1 MKIEKIKTGIIHGRF
16 QPLHN
21 GHLKYIL
28 AGLERAEHIIIGI
41 CTPEI
46 CTPDFAKQT
55 GYPCTVEQNPF
66 SYDERIEMI
75 AASLRDAA
83 IPSESFSFIPFP
95 SDYKNIQSLVSND
108 TVFFIGHTGELDSK
122 KKEFLEGLGY
132 HTEIILLSDD
142 SREESGAKIRESL
155 DQGDDTWK
163 NMVPPAVQKFLENRV

>member
-28 AGLERAEHIIIGI
+28 AALDKAEHVIIGI

-46 CTPDFAKQT
+46 CTPEFAKQT

-66 SYDERIEMI
+66 SYDERVEMI

-83 IPSESFSFIPFP
+83 IQSESFSFIPFP
-95 SDYKNIQSLVSND
+95 SNYKNIQSLIPNGN
-108 TVFFIGHTGELDSK
+108 VFFIGHTGELDSK
-122 KKEFLEGLGY
+122 KKDFLENLGY

-155 DQGDDTWK
+155 GRSDDIWK
-163 NMVPPAVQKFLENRV
+163 SMVPPAVQKFLENRV